1 MCVKVPST
9 QEEFNTGCVTSP
21 GAIVVKRGVAQGS
34 NQAVSLLATN
44 MQRIPRVP
52 GFRLLHRKT
61 MESEFSVTS
70 LSCSMCPVAVPQCRR
85 LGTLL
90 GIPSSWAKT
99 SLSSPRASPSSPYSS
114 RPLVFF
120 SLFPVLPAAPGLQ
133 YGWWVLL
140 WCIGSM
146 AWGVGE
152 EWEVGWWK
160 IFLDFTRLY
169 NDDQLQG
176 GASTVLNVQS
186 TKSKRLASISA
197 IPFYAK
203 ITVSLPDLWRS
214 QSLSGSRKGVQR
226 RDKRLPLHAAII
238 CVICVIVGPPRASSK
253 AFIEPH
259 FGSFFFSSQWST

>member
-70 LSCSMCPVAVPQCRR
+70 LSCSMCPVAVPQCGR

-120 SLFPVLPAAPGLQ
+120 SLFHVLPAAPGLQ
-133 YGWWVLL
+133 YGWWLLL

-226 RDKRLPLHAAII
+226 RDKRLPLHAVII